1 VRAAKATILAGAAV
15 LLLLVPWTALPRLVR
30 MPRDLLLGVSDHAR
44 QPQITA
50 SASPGPVEVELVT
63 AARAHERLWLIAAGP
78 QPERDPNRWAAACDG
93 GDAEACARVGALL
106 AHQLLEPARGLALLR
121 SACERGSAA
130 GCFRAARVLASPLVP
145 THEPATA
152 ASWFARACISSAAF
166 PEACSRAV
174 EPKLLEASGASEAE
188 RLYRTF
194 SLLDRGCGLGHSE
207 SCTRLAKDLEDAKEG
222 LGEQPRLASYYGQ
235 RALEALRRATAPQPP
250 ADVAE
255 AKRRLEESLSI
266 PVATERAQRAIGGY
280 LGERRLQ
287 AEDRERVHRP
297 VELRASGRPCVVRCP
312 ALEADPDASSE
323 SAACVCRCL
332 GEAGA
337 SDAPPQVVRACI
349 EDAEARRWKRAA
361 PDGGY

>member
-1 VRAAKATILAGAAV
+1 MSRAAKATILAGAAG
-15 LLLLVPWTALPRLVR
+15 LLLVVPWAALPRLVR
-30 MPRDLLLGVSDHAR
+30 LPRDLLLGVSDHAR
-44 QPQITA
+44 QPEITP
-50 SASPGPVEVELVT
+50 SASPGPVEAELVA
-63 AARAHERLWLIAAGP
+63 AARAHERPWLIAAGAT
-78 QPERDPNRWAAACDG
+78 PERDPKRWATACDG

-145 THEPATA
+145 AHDPAAA
-152 ASWFARACISSAAF
+152 ASGFARACTSAAAV

-174 EPKLLEASGASEAE
+174 EPKLLAVSGASESE

-207 SCTRLAKDLEDAKEG
+207 SCTRLARDLEDPNEG
-222 LGEQPRLASYYGQ
+222 LGEQPRLASYYSQ
-235 RALEALRRATAPQPP
+235 RALEALRRAIAPPPP

-255 AKRRLEESLSI
+255 AKRQLEESLSG
-266 PVATERAQRAIGGY
+266 PVASERAQRAIGGY
-280 LGERRLQ
+280 LRDHR
-287 AEDRERVHRP
+287 RP

-312 ALEADPDASSE
+312 ALEAEPDASSE

-332 GEAGA
+332 GEPGA

-349 EDAEARRWKRAA
+349 EDADARRWKRAA
-361 PDGGY
+361 HEDGY